1 MLCVLLLRYFKDLAL
16 NVLIIRYFSII
27 LVQDKNFYCT
37 HLPNFKSNHL
47 FTYSVF
53 AKSYKKKKNKCKI
66 VKINKINVLTIEC
79 IGHFNICI
87 IYYIAKMFKR

>member
-53 AKSYKKKKNKCKI
+53 AKSYKQK
-66 VKINKINVLTIEC
+66 KINV
-79 IGHFNICI
+79 
-87 IYYIAKMFKR
+87 K